1 MSYQVKF
8 TETTN
13 PAKPTITVRDQTRD
27 LSTSLT
33 FVGKNYAGYAQDIAE
48 NFLHLLENFA
58 KNTAPANPVE
68 GQLWYDNSADVN
80 ALKVYDGTQWVSAG
94 AIKKSATAPG
104 TALQGDLWADT
115 NNQQLHIYSGS
126 AWLLVGPQY
135 SSGSKTGPTVET
147 IIDTNNVSHN
157 VLSFY
162 ANNNRLAIISKE
174 TFTPKAAIAGYV
186 SLGQGINL
194 STVDETNTA
203 SPTKFWGT
211 ASKADALNINN
222 AAISASNFLRS
233 DISST
238 TNAQFNIRSNSG
250 ISLGSDLSLNIGTE
264 SDGTA
269 SFLYSK
275 NTGSSIDFHLTN
287 STGRVTALHLS
298 STGFVGIGPD
308 NTNPQE
314 ALDVNGSAVIS
325 NDLIVLGTSASTSLS
340 SGSLQVAGG
349 IAASKPS
356 TFGDDITAYGQ
367 IFVNYLDIN
376 LEPTPAS
383 VILPGSDDATGIYDI
398 GSASRSFRNIY
409 ANNFVGN
416 FNGTFTGSLAGSISG
431 SASKLASPTVFSLT
445 GDVSSPGVS
454 FDGQSGG
461 GVATFNTTI
470 SSDIITSKTLSTT
483 SLNADLMLVYRSGI
497 DSGLKK
503 ISKQTF
509 LSNVATVPIGV
520 IMPFAGSV
528 VPNGYLLC
536 DGSEIQIGTYSNLF
550 AIVGYTYKN
559 AAFLQGSNT
568 FALPDLRG
576 RFPLGRDNMD
586 NAQTIP
592 SRDDPAIFIDAG
604 GGPANRVT
612 STYADNLG
620 QGTGDNGISEEATL
634 GISNLPEHVHDLST
648 NDGQYYAAGLP
659 GALPDP
665 NAVTGLGLPDVST
678 GQGLPTT
685 GGILA
690 STTGDAFSIM
700 NPYLTI
706 NYIIFTGVL

>member
-13 PAKPTITVRDQTRD
+13 PAKPTITVKDQTRD
-27 LSTSLT
+27 TSTSLT

-58 KNTAPANPVE
+58 KNIAPSNPVE

-80 ALKVYDGTQWVSAG
+80 SLKVYDGTQWVSAG
-94 AIKKSATAPG
+94 AIKKSATAPA

-115 NNQQLHIYSGS
+115 NNQQLLIYSGS

-147 IIDTNNVSHN
+147 IIDTVNISHN

-162 ANNNRLAIISKE
+162 ANNNRIAIISKE
-174 TFTPKAAIAGYV
+174 TFAPKAAIAGYV

-194 STVDETNTA
+194 STVDETSLSA
-203 SPTKFWGT
+203 PTKFWGT
-211 ASKADALNINN
+211 ASKSDALNING
-222 AAISASNFLRS
+222 AAIAASNFLRS

-250 ISLGSDLSLNIGTE
+250 LSLGSDLSLNIGTE

-275 NTGSSIDFHLTN
+275 NVGSSIDFHLTN
-287 STGRVTALHLS
+287 STARVTALHLS
-298 STGFVGIGPD
+298 SDGFVGVGPD
-308 NTNPQE
+308 NTNPLA
-314 ALDVNGSAVIS
+314 ALDVNGSAIIGSDVSI
-325 NDLIVLGTSASTSLS
+325 LGDTASTSLA

-349 IAASKPS
+349 IAVGKSS
-356 TFGDDITAYGQ
+356 TFGDDITTYGQ

-376 LEPTPAS
+376 QDPTPAS
-383 VILPGSDDATGIYDI
+383 ILLPGSDDATGIYDI

-461 GVATFNTTI
+461 GVATFTTTI
-470 SSDIITSKTLSTT
+470 SSDIITSKTLSTS
-483 SLNADLMLVYRSGI
+483 SLNADLMLVYRSGV

-528 VPNGYLLC
+528 VPTGYLLC
-536 DGSEIQIGTYSNLF
+536 DGSEIQIGTYSSLF
-550 AIVGYTYKN
+550 AILGYTYKN

-592 SRDDPAIFIDAG
+592 SRNDPAIFIDAG

-612 STYADNLG
+612 STYADNIG

-634 GISNLPEHVHDLST
+634 SISNLPEHVHDLST

-659 GALPDP
+659 GALADP
-665 NAVTGLGLPDVST
+665 NAVAGLGLPDSST